1 MSDLGPI
8 PAKDQTNF
16 LLGRLE
22 GQLGSL
28 TLTVQQSAATQAAA
42 NTQHEA
48 EHAEFR
54 RDIASVTSDVAILKD
69 NKKSMSAS
77 RAETLTRVGILAA
90 VVVGVAGVIVTI
102 LFH

>member
-1 MSDLGPI
+1 MSDLPPV

-22 GQLGSL
+22 GSL
-28 TLTVQQSAATQAAA
+28 SALTNTVAQSATAQAAA

-54 RDIASVTSDVAILKD
+54 RDIAAVTSDVAILKD
-69 NKKSMSAS
+69 NKKSSSSS
-77 RAETLTRVGILAA
+77 RAETLTRWGILAA
-90 VVVGVAGVIVTI
+90 VLVGAAGLVVTVM
-102 LFH
+102 FH